1 MNEKSKMEF
10 LEKKIV
16 SGYRLGEI
24 TVRSEEPETKKLD
37 TPGCILYT
45 RGGAAPYLTNDLM
58 DNIFNNFT
66 GIHIT
71 LPTT

>member
-10 LEKKIV
+10 LEKKMV
-16 SGYRLGEI
+16 NGYRLGEI
-24 TVRSEEPETKKLD
+24 TIKSVEMKKLD
-37 TPGCILYT
+37 TPGCILFT
-45 RGGAAPYLTNDLM
+45 RGGAAPHLTNDLM
-58 DNIFNNFT
+58 HNLFDNFT